1 MEAERR
7 LCQTLGNGASARAEV
22 LSFTRLWNRVLTQ
35 TGGLAE
41 PVLDRGGRLL
51 LMHQAVRALSSQL
64 TLYAKPSRKAAFLE
78 HLIATSDELKSYCV
92 SPEELAAAGGEE
104 DSQDGQRLPGAG
116 ADSGLLRRADGR
128 LAADPRDR
136 LTSWRTS

>member
-51 LMHQAVRALSSQL
+51 LMHQAVRAPVQPADPL
-64 TLYAKPSRKAAFLE
+64 RKALPEGSLFGAPDR
-78 HLIATSDELKSYCV
+78 HLGRT
-92 SPEELAAAGGEE
+92 EELLRFAGGAGRRRGRG
-104 DSQDGQRLPGAG
+104 GQPGRPAPPGAG